1 MARFGIPRHPMRV
14 NDNSQHINLR
24 RGLFRVWL
32 LLSVAWLLGWG
43 VYLTMFGIRV
53 GFKSIGEILE
63 IPVLLI
69 GPPVALLLFGLM
81 TGWAFKGFVVNSGKS
96 H

>member
-1 MARFGIPRHPMRV
+1 MARFGIPRHPMRE
-14 NDNSQHINLR
+14 NDNSPQVNWR

-43 VYLTMFGIRV
+43 VYLTMYGIKG
-53 GFKSIGEILE
+53 GFKSIGDVLE

-81 TGWAFKGFVVNSGKS
+81 TGWAFKGFVANGGQS

>member
-1 MARFGIPRHPMRV
+1 MARFGIPRHPRRE
-14 NDNSQHINLR
+14 NDNSPQVNWR

-32 LLSVAWLLGWG
+32 LISAAWLLGWG
-43 VYLTMFGIRV
+43 VYLAMYGIRG
-53 GFKSIGEILE
+53 GFKNIGDVLE
-63 IPVLLI
+63 IPILLI

-81 TGWAFKGFVVNSGKS
+81 TGWAFKGFVANGGQS

>member
-1 MARFGIPRHPMRV
+1 MARYGIPRHPMRG
-14 NDNSQHINLR
+14 NDNRQQINLR

-32 LLSVAWLLGWG
+32 LFSVAWLLGWG
-43 VYLTMFGIRV
+43 VYLAMYGIRV
-53 GFKSIGEILE
+53 GFKNTGDILE
-63 IPVLLI
+63 LPILLL

-81 TGWAFKGFVVNSGKS
+81 TGWAFKGFVANGGQS